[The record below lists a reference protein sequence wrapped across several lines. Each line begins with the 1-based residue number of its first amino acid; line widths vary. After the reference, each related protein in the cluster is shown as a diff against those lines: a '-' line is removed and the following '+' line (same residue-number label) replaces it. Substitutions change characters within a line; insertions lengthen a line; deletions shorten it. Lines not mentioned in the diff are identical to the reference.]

1 MNILALVNL
10 LVVVLLMFGLFGGS
24 IILQIFLS
32 KKASK
37 WPGLVL
43 PGITFFLSILTILVI
58 VLNVGGSFRTVDQSV
73 VGTPDG
79 KRFVVNEVN
88 SSNQD
93 GNGDSSTKDVFVLTN
108 GERNNGFM
116 SIIFPCVFYLFL
128 INIPTAIYLAIYY
141 GVRGKRKQQ
150 KELDKMK
157 SLDL

>member
-10 LVVVLLMFGLFGGS
+10 LVVVLLMIGLFGGS

-43 PGITFFLSILTILVI
+43 PGITFFLSILSVIAI
-58 VLNVGGSFRTVDQSV
+58 VLYVGFSFRTVDQSV

-79 KRFVVNEVN
+79 KRYVVNHAY
-88 SSNQD
+88 SINQD
-93 GNGDSSTKDVFVLTN
+93 VNGVSSTEDVLVLTN
-108 GERNNGFM
+108 RSDQGIM
-116 SIIFPCVFYLFL
+116 AVIVPCVITLFL
-128 INIPTAIYLAIYY
+128 GNIPTAIYLAIYY